1 MQSVRRSVIHD
12 TSRASLHPLH
22 LAQDLALV
30 GRQEGAVIGH
40 LLEHG
45 AALELV
51 TGLLEVVSANTAAR
65 ESQHPKKVFFIQNEQ
80 DRRYVGASGGSRS
93 LSAATS
99 ALSNAAFRFHDP

>member
-1 MQSVRRSVIHD
+1 MQSVLRSVIHNMAR
-12 TSRASLHPLH
+12 TSLHPLH

-30 GRQEGAVIGH
+30 GRQQGAVIGH

-65 ESQHPKKVFFIQNEQ
+65 DSQHPKQVFFI
-80 DRRYVGASGGSRS
+80 A
-93 LSAATS
+93 
-99 ALSNAAFRFHDP
+99 